1 MLGIIN
7 LASAQN
13 FPQTLHFSP
22 LMRTRTC
29 AYQGVRN
36 KFFRKFCARAK
47 LMIPFQGLK
56 FNNGEKWV

>member
-22 LMRTRTC
+22 LIRTHTC
-29 AYQGVRN
+29 AYHGVRN
-36 KFFRKFCARAK
+36 KFFRKFCVRAK
-47 LMIPFQGLK
+47 LMIPFQGI
-56 FNNGEKWV
+56 EI